1 MVVSVL
7 LPVQPKKIGIPGV
20 FIFAVSTMICF
31 FSSGDSIDDLPVEP
45 MIRMAAEPLSSWN
58 FKSVRKAAKS
68 TEPSLLN
75 GVISATNEPA
85 SIFDI
90 FVSMREFEPS
100 YHGGAGQPAAIA
112 GAYQTGSTAMSTA
125 TTPSPVGRTM
135 IGLRS
140 RAPNFPAFETAN
152 RLSCTSSVANASMS
166 PGSLPRAPVRI

>member
-31 FSSGDSIDDLPVEP
+31 FSSGDSIDDSPVEP
-45 MIRMAAEPLSSWN
+45 MIRMAAEPWSSWN
-58 FKSVRKAAKS
+58 LKSVRKAAKS

-112 GAYQTGSTAMSTA
+112 DAYQTGSTAMSTA
-125 TTPSPVGRTM
+125 TT
-135 IGLRS
+135 
-140 RAPNFPAFETAN
+140 
-152 RLSCTSSVANASMS
+152 
-166 PGSLPRAPVRI
+166 

>member
-7 LPVQPKKIGIPGV
+7 LPVQPKKIGMPGV
-20 FIFAVSTMICF
+20 FNLAVSTMICF
-31 FSSGDSIDDLPVEP
+31 FSSGDSIDDSPVEP

-75 GVISATNEPA
+75 GVIRATNEPA

-90 FVSMREFEPS
+90 FVSNSGFEAS
-100 YHGGAGQPAAIA
+100 YHGSAGQPAAIA
-112 GAYQTGSTAMSTA
+112 GAYQTGSTAISTA
-125 TTPSPVGRTM
+125 TTPSPMGLTM

-140 RAPNFPAFETAN
+140 TARNRPAFDTA
-152 RLSCTSSVANASMS
+152 
-166 PGSLPRAPVRI
+166 